1 MIICKEIAE
10 YLQYA
15 EEHPKRIS
23 KEVKLLIENIVSP
36 TLRRNNVFFD
46 EKIINCSHIR
56 NSSML
61 SHLCIKEISPFFL
74 NFLL

>member
-36 TLRRNNVFFD
+36 TLRRNNVFF
-46 EKIINCSHIR
+46 
-56 NSSML
+56 
-61 SHLCIKEISPFFL
+61 
-74 NFLL
+74 